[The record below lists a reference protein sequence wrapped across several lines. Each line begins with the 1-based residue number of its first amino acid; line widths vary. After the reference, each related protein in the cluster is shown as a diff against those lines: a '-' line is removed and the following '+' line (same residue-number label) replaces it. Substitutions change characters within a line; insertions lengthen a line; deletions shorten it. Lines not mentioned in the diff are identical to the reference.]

1 VRLLRPSGLTV
12 LSAVLLVLLPTLAV
26 LQYRWVGQLSTAE
39 RERMQRNLANAAIQF
54 RDTFDTEVA
63 RAFGALQVG
72 TATARDGA
80 SEQYSDR
87 YGAWFETAEFPDIVK
102 AVYIVDAPD
111 DGLRARRWDT
121 AFHRFEEVPWP
132 DALTPLRAR
141 FEEERQ
147 EFGSQGGFSRRLLFL
162 DDETLLVAPLRGF
175 RGPASSTDRRPMPI
189 FGFTVVQLDREYLA
203 STVLP
208 ALAHRFFIHSE
219 GDSYRVAVVES
230 RDTSKVVYQSDPADP
245 VRPDMADATQSF
257 FGPRGPTLFFGR
269 RGGPGPGPGPVERQP
284 RAFPQTPRDTLGP
297 DGSADQPEDLG
308 RWLVAVRH
316 TSGSLEAAVAS
327 VRRRNLGISSGVL
340 LLLSISVLL
349 LAQASRRA
357 HRLARQQM
365 EFVAGVSHE
374 LRTPIAVIT
383 SAAQNLSHGVVGNAD
398 RVKKYGQVMEG
409 EARRLSEMVESVL
422 QYAGLESGRG
432 LGVLVPIAPSDLL
445 DEAIESARRS
455 VGASLQV
462 ECTVQANLPPVSGD
476 TTALVSAIQNLI
488 VNAFKYGGD
497 THWVGVQATH
507 VQRGRRS
514 EVDITVA
521 DRGAGIPADE
531 LPHIFEPF
539 YRGQHAVGRQ
549 IHGNGLGLSL
559 VHRIVRAHGGT
570 VSVRSREHEGTTF
583 TITLP
588 AEPMDPRP
596 TAVHGDAPAAAH

>member
-63 RAFGALQVG
+63 RAFAALQVG
-72 TATARDGA
+72 TTTARDGA

-87 YGAWFETAEFPDIVK
+87 YGLWFETAEFPEMVK
-102 AVYIVDAPD
+102 AVYIVDAPE
-111 DGLRARRWDT
+111 GTLRARQWDT
-121 AFHRFEEVPWP
+121 TVHRFLDVPWP
-132 DALTPLRAR
+132 DALASLRNRFEDELRA
-141 FEEERQ
+141 FET
-147 EFGSQGGFSRRLLFL
+147 QGGFGRRLPFR

-175 RGPASSTDRRPMPI
+175 RGPPPERRPMPV
-189 FGFTVVQLDREYLA
+189 FGFTVVQLDRQYLA
-203 STVLP
+203 DTVLP

-230 RDTSKVVYQSDPADP
+230 RDTNSIVYQSDPANP
-245 VRPDMADATQSF
+245 VRLDMADATQPF
-257 FGPRGPTLFFGR
+257 FGPRRPALLFGR
-269 RGGPGPGPGPVERQP
+269 GGGGAG
-284 RAFPQTPRDTLGP
+284 RAFSVATRDSLRTDAQPAGP
-297 DGSADQPEDLG
+297 PEDLG
-308 RWLVAVRH
+308 HWIVAVRH

-340 LLLSISVLL
+340 LLLSISVGL

-383 SAAQNLSHGVVGNAD
+383 SAAQNLSHGVVGNPD

-409 EARRLSEMVESVL
+409 EARRLGEMVESVL
-422 QYAGLESGRG
+422 QYAGLESGRS
-432 LGVLVPIAPSDLL
+432 LGALVPVAPSDLL
-445 DEAIESARRS
+445 DEAIESARKS
-455 VGASLQV
+455 VGAELRV
-462 ECTVQANLPPVSGD
+462 ERSVQANLPPVTGD
-476 TTALVSAIQNLI
+476 ATALVSALQNLI

-497 THWVGVQATH
+497 THWVGVRATH

-514 EVDITVA
+514 QVQIVVA
-521 DRGAGIPADE
+521 DHGSGIPADE

-539 YRGQHAVGRQ
+539 YRGQRAVGGQ

-559 VHRIVRAHGGT
+559 VQRIIRAHGGT

-588 AEPMDPRP
+588 ADPMDPKP
-596 TAVHGDAPAAAH
+596 TTVHGDAPAAAH

>member
-72 TATARDGA
+72 TTTARDGA

-87 YGAWFETAEFPDIVK
+87 YGAWFETAEFPEIVK
-102 AVYIVDAPD
+102 AVYIVDAP
-111 DGLRARRWDT
+111 GGTLRARHWNT
-121 AFHRFEEVPWP
+121 NQHRFLEVPWP
-132 DALTPLRAR
+132 DALAPLRGR
-141 FEEERQ
+141 FEDELRN
-147 EFGSQGGFSRRLLFL
+147 FDAQGGFSRRLMFR

-175 RGPASSTDRRPMPI
+175 RGPSPPERRPMPV

-203 STVLP
+203 NTVLP

-230 RDTSKVVYQSDPADP
+230 RDTSSVVYQSDPANP
-245 VRPDMADATQSF
+245 VRVDKADATQSF
-257 FGPRGPTLFFGR
+257 FGPRGPALLFGR
-269 RGGPGPGPGPVERQP
+269 RGNGPGDGAAPP
-284 RAFPQTPRDTLGP
+284 RALPTAPRDALGT
-297 DGSADQPEDLG
+297 DAQAADQPEDLG
-308 RWLVAVRH
+308 RWIVAVRH

-340 LLLSISVLL
+340 LLLSISVGL

-409 EARRLSEMVESVL
+409 EARRLGEMVESVL

-432 LGVLVPIAPSDLL
+432 LGALVPVAPSELL
-445 DEAIESARRS
+445 EEAIESARKS
-455 VGASLQV
+455 VGSGLNV
-462 ECTVQANLPPVSGD
+462 DCSVQANLPPVQGD
-476 TTALVSAIQNLI
+476 ATALVSALQNLI

-497 THWVGVQATH
+497 THWVGVRAAH

-514 EVDITVA
+514 QVQIVVA

-539 YRGQHAVGRQ
+539 YRGQQAVGGQ

-559 VHRIVRAHGGT
+559 VHRIIRAHGGT

-588 AEPMDPRP
+588 AEPMDPKP
-596 TAVHGDAPAAAH
+596 TTVHGDAPAAAH

>member
-26 LQYRWVGQLSTAE
+26 LQYRRVGQLSTAE

-102 AVYIVDAPD
+102 TVYIVDAPE

-121 AFHRFEEVPWP
+121 ALHRFVEVPWP
-132 DALTPLRAR
+132 GALTPLRAR
-141 FEEERQ
+141 FEEERRD
-147 EFGSQGGFSRRLLFL
+147 FDTQGGFSRRLLFL

-175 RGPASSTDRRPMPI
+175 RGPAPATDRRPMPI

-203 STVLP
+203 STMLP

-269 RGGPGPGPGPVERQP
+269 RGGPGPGPGPGDRQP
-284 RAFPQTPRDTLGP
+284 RAFPMAPRDTLGP

-455 VGASLQV
+455 VGTSLQV
-462 ECTVQANLPPVSGD
+462 ECSVQTNLPPVSGD

-497 THWVGVQATH
+497 THWVGVRATH
-507 VQRGRRS
+507 AQRGRRS
-514 EVDITVA
+514 EVDIVVA

-559 VHRIVRAHGGT
+559 VNRIVRAHGGT